1 MLEGLKLKFPISKG
15 NDGFFSQIEIK
26 LEGKKI
32 ENWRD
37 EKSGMDAVTLFLTA
51 NSQLANEHQ

>member
-26 LEGKKI
+26 LEWKKKERIGKRRKVI
-32 ENWRD
+32 W
-37 EKSGMDAVTLFLTA
+37 TW
-51 NSQLANEHQ
+51 